1 MIVQRLSAPPDA
13 TLAAALA
20 EFERQFRYPL
30 GPGRWFRIDHGDDY
44 PRFFRAIG
52 EAACFVAREAN
63 EVLGTLGTARA
74 RLRAPDGDVRDVL
87 YVGDLKVD
95 PAARGGRA
103 LFELVA
109 AARAWAEPWARA
121 AFAVVM
127 DGTAVTPARYT
138 GRLGIPRFEPLAQ
151 IVVLRIPTDAAAPSS
166 SIAGAR
172 PRRAFALALADPGA
186 RSVIAPRIVAVD
198 RASGRLDDTRAGKRL
213 FADDGG
219 ELVSAHLGALAYDDV
234 GSAAALVQRAC
245 ALAAAEGFAALF
257 VAFPVADAHA
267 VCDRLADGAI
277 VRAPATIWGT
287 GLPLGCD
294 WLVDTAAI

>member
-20 EFERQFRYPL
+20 DFERQFRYPL
-30 GPGRWFRIDHGDDY
+30 GPGRWFRIDHGEDY

-52 EAACFVAREAN
+52 EAACFVARDGD

-74 RLRAPDGDVRDVL
+74 RLRDPDGDVRDVL

-138 GRLGIPRFEPLAQ
+138 GRLGIPRFESLAQ
-151 IVVLRIPTDAAAPSS
+151 IVVLRIPAR
-166 SIAGAR
+166 AGAPTTDR
-172 PRRAFALALADPGA
+172 ELALPRRAFALVLEDPRT
-186 RSVIAPRIVAVD
+186 RSVITPRVVATVG
-198 RASGRLDDTRAGKRL
+198 ASGRLDDTRNGKRL
-213 FADDGG
+213 FADDGD
-219 ELVSAHLGALAYDDV
+219 ELSSAHLGALAYDDPD
-234 GSAAALVQRAC
+234 SAALLVERAR
-245 ALAAAEGFAALF
+245 AVAAAEGFAALF
-257 VAFPVADAHA
+257 VAFPLADADA
-267 VCDRLADGAI
+267 VCDRLGDSAI

-287 GLPLGCD
+287 GLPAGRD

>member
-1 MIVQRLSAPPDA
+1 MQRLSAPPDPA
-13 TLAAALA
+13 LAAALGA
-20 EFERQFRYPL
+20 FERQFRYPL

-52 EAACFVAREAN
+52 DAACFVARDGD

-74 RLRAPDGDVRDVL
+74 RLRAPDGSLHDVL

-103 LFELVA
+103 LFELVR

-127 DGTAVTPARYT
+127 DGTAVTPGRYT

-151 IVVLRIPTDAAAPSS
+151 IVVLRIPARPGSRSS
-166 SIAGAR
+166 STTVASPR
-172 PRRAFALALADPGA
+172 PAFALALADPGA
-186 RSVIAPRIVAVD
+186 RSLVAPRIVAT
-198 RASGRLDDTRAGKRL
+198 RGASGRLDDTRCGKRL
-213 FADDGG
+213 FADDDT
-219 ELVSAHLGALAYDDV
+219 ELVSAHLGELAYDDV
-234 GSAAALVQRAC
+234 DSASELVRHAC
-245 ALAAAEGFAALF
+245 AVAAAEGFAALF
-257 VAFPVADAHA
+257 VAFPPAAAHA
-267 VCDRLADGAI
+267 VCDRLGDGAI

-287 GLPLGCD
+287 GLPHDCD